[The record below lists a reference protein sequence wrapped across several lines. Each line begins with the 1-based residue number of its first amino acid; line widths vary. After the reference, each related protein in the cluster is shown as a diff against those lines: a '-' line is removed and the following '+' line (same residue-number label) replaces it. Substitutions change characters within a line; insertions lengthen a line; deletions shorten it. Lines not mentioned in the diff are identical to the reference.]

1 MHPHF
6 LNSHTAMAAFGRS
19 VQWATSNCFIYSFP
33 FPVSKRW
40 WMLPGD
46 YCLSSKISGLQHFRV
61 GILCKCCD
69 CQWKGF
75 YQLSQPFFTNRWWW
89 QLVISRRLLVQLY
102 VRTTKCFRICIA
114 SSISSFVGIDLN
126 FAKVPVTHD
135 KFAMVLLSLFVL
147 EIYEKQSLI
156 TFCKSMQ

>member
-1 MHPHF
+1 M
-6 LNSHTAMAAFGRS
+6 
-19 VQWATSNCFIYSFP
+19 
-33 FPVSKRW
+33 
-40 WMLPGD
+40 
-46 YCLSSKISGLQHFRV
+46 
-61 GILCKCCD
+61 
-69 CQWKGF
+69 
-75 YQLSQPFFTNRWWW
+75 
-89 QLVISRRLLVQLY
+89 ISRRLLVQLY